1 MNPEH
6 WQQVKEVFEAAL
18 EHDPE
23 QRAAFLDHACAK
35 DETIRREV
43 QARLASHDAAPNF
56 MDTTALA
63 GSAGGLSGAAAKLSA
78 GQRFGRFEVVSLLGA
93 GGMGEV
99 YLAHDSRLNC
109 KIALKLLPSYFTDD
123 QERVRRF
130 EREARAASALNHHNI
145 LTIHEIGRADGR
157 HFIATE
163 FVEGETLRGRME
175 RAKQLQ
181 FVEALDVAAQIAS
194 ALQAAH
200 AAGVIHRDIKPE
212 NIMLR
217 RDGFVKVLD
226 FGLAKLIEK
235 RASTPNPEAETKML
249 LQTMPGMVMGT
260 PSYMSPEQARGLE
273 VDARTDIFSLG
284 VVLYEMLAG
293 RAPFAG
299 ESVADVEYL
308 SDGMTETLI
317 SSLSQIPKLNVKA
330 RSSVFRYKGKDADA
344 RTIGKELNVQAI
356 LTGRVVQRGQ
366 DLTLYIELVDAQTE
380 NVLWKSDYN
389 RSISNL
395 VSLQS
400 EITRDVSSKLKIKL
414 SGVDDQKLAKTYTEN
429 AEAYQLYLKGRYY
442 WYKFPAKVYEKSRDY
457 FQQAIDVDPNYALA
471 YSGLGVYY
479 GFAAGNG
486 FLPPTNE
493 NWLNRKWR

>member
-1 MNPEH
+1 MRCKRGSRHTMPRPTL
-6 WQQVKEVFEAAL
+6 WIPL
-18 EHDPE
+18 
-23 QRAAFLDHACAK
+23 RY
-35 DETIRREV
+35 
-43 QARLASHDAAPNF
+43 
-56 MDTTALA
+56 A

-99 YLAHDSRLNC
+99 YLAHDSRLNR

-130 EREARAASALNHHNI
+130 EREPRAASALNHHNI

-235 RASTPNPEAETKML
+235 KELTPNTEAETKML
-249 LQTMPGMVMGT
+249 LQTTPGMVMGT

-299 ESVADVEYL
+299 ESVADVL
-308 SDGMTETLI
+308 
-317 SSLSQIPKLNVKA
+317 V
-330 RSSVFRYKGKDADA
+330 
-344 RTIGKELNVQAI
+344 AI
-356 LTGRVVQRGQ
+356 LHDETPSLFVHRQDTPAELERIVRGRPEAG
-366 DLTLYIELVDAQTE
+366 E
-380 NVLWKSDYN
+380 NLHGKC
-389 RSISNL
+389 
-395 VSLQS
+395 
-400 EITRDVSSKLKIKL
+400 
-414 SGVDDQKLAKTYTEN
+414 
-429 AEAYQLYLKGRYY
+429 
-442 WYKFPAKVYEKSRDY
+442 
-457 FQQAIDVDPNYALA
+457 
-471 YSGLGVYY
+471 
-479 GFAAGNG
+479 
-486 FLPPTNE
+486 
-493 NWLNRKWR
+493 